1 MQLFTKTILYTDHQ
15 GFAQFRE
22 QDVEL
27 SQGSPR
33 SMLSALSPCGGY
45 QLRRSPVGF
54 TKEFHCTKDTQFV
67 FILSGVMQISL
78 QDGSSKTFTP
88 GQHFYSSD
96 LLPEG
101 ETFDPTIHGHQ
112 SRQIGDQPLETLFL
126 RA

>member
-1 MQLFTKTILYTDHQ
+1 MQLFTKTVLYTDHQ

-27 SQGSPR
+27 SHGSPR
-33 SMLSALSPCGGY
+33 SMLSALSPSGGY
-45 QLRRSPVGF
+45 QLRHSPVGF
-54 TKEFHCTKDTQFV
+54 TKEFHCTKEPQFV
-67 FILSGVMQISL
+67 FILSGEMQISL

-101 ETFDPTIHGHQ
+101 ETFDATIHGHQ
-112 SRQIGDQPLETLFL
+112 SCQIGDQPLETLFV
-126 RA
+126 RG

>member
-1 MQLFTKTILYTDHQ
+1 MQTFTKVILYTDDK

-22 QDVEL
+22 EEVAL
-27 SQGSPR
+27 STGSPR
-33 SMLSALSPCGGY
+33 SMLSELQPSGGY
-45 QLRRSPVGF
+45 QLRHSPTGF
-54 TKEFHCTKDTQFV
+54 SKEFHCTRDPQYV
-67 FILSGVMQISL
+67 FILSGVMEISL

-112 SRQIGDQPLETLFL
+112 SRQVGDEPLETLFL
-126 RA
+126 RG